1 MGTINPFGKDIIK
14 VETELCGRT
23 LSLEVNRV
31 GFRTTRSVL
40 VTYGDTVVLGTAH
53 GERQINPRHGLF
65 PAQH

>member
-31 GFRTTRSVL
+31 GFRTTAIV
-40 VTYGDTVVLGTAH
+40 
-53 GERQINPRHGLF
+53 
-65 PAQH
+65 